1 MVIYQYS
8 NCWVILS
15 GSIALISLTGSIT
28 LMDILITMIQ
38 EYYDYNDTR
47 IFWFQ
52 WYKNIQEFFWVC
64 RTIPTRRDT
73 NLRAQ
78 LWGPRNSSMWSFP
91 IKKIYVISCFFC
103 AGGKRTIG
111 LLLNQK
117 AAVILDKVGG
127 DPCCHTYLDKAPR
140 ISISIVIWIL
150 SSDTETS
157 ATTPLGGGA
166 RKVLAK

>member
-1 MVIYQYS
+1 MSKRFQVSAPLFDFSQLLSSPFHRNVMEMVIYQYS

-28 LMDILITMIQ
+28 LMDILIDTMMF
-38 EYYDYNDTR
+38 R
-47 IFWFQ
+47 S
-52 WYKNIQEFFWVC
+52 FFWVC

-91 IKKIYVISCFFC
+91 EEIYVNTCFFC

-111 LLLNQK
+111 LLLNKK
-117 AAVILDKVGG
+117 AAVILDRAGG
-127 DPCCHTYLDKAPR
+127 DPWCHTYLAYEPET
-140 ISISIVIWIL
+140 VIYVPGIR
-150 SSDTETS
+150 
-157 ATTPLGGGA
+157 G
-166 RKVLAK
+166 